1 MKRKKY
7 AGWTIAGTLSTLSLV
22 MAKARR
28 AGYAQANPVV
38 QLDKGERPKIQA
50 SAKRALDEAEIAKL
64 LTEAGDTF
72 RPLIAFMLFTGVRI
86 GEALGM
92 RWQDLDFDGQR
103 VHVRSQLGRDRKLAD
118 VKTDAGRR
126 SIVFVPQLSRVM
138 KAHRMRSPYKRPTD
152 YVFANPDGRARDH
165 RSTSKALSAQS

>member
-22 MAKARR
+22 MARARR

-86 GEALGM
+86 GEALGC
-92 RWQDLDFDGQR
+92 
-103 VHVRSQLGRDRKLAD
+103 
-118 VKTDAGRR
+118 AGRILTSTASESMSDR
-126 SIVFVPQLSRVM
+126 SS
-138 KAHRMRSPYKRPTD
+138 AATGSWPT
-152 YVFANPDGRARDH
+152 
-165 RSTSKALSAQS
+165 